1 MRRCAKCR
9 KEELARLQKE
19 QEEAQQQL
27 QHHRSV
33 EQQTDGAIAVIQTPD
48 SVDCTSPST
57 TNTTFYNL
65 DPPGPGG
72 TYCEIH
78 GYIPPKEGNCVLRR
92 DRNLCPPRGLLP
104 QGPIPSF
111 ITINTPEILTSIS
124 LFLSGKSVR
133 RKLPPGYVRA
143 FSAPPRTREF
153 QRKVFPT
160 FREKLSN
167 CGCVIR

>member
-1 MRRCAKCR
+1 MTTTATEVYHGSETVKKTDVDVRDRVMMSLSIRYGFLAKAEMALFGMVWLLRVRAEMRRCAKCR

-19 QEEAQQQL
+19 QEDAQQQL

-33 EQQTDGAIAVIQTPD
+33 EQQTDGAIAVIGTPD

-78 GYIPPKEGNCVLRR
+78 GYIPPREGN
-92 DRNLCPPRGLLP
+92 RGDGNFAP
-104 QGPIPSF
+104 ATGATPAGPYC
-111 ITINTPEILTSIS
+111 SI
-124 LFLSGKSVR
+124 
-133 RKLPPGYVRA
+133 YY
-143 FSAPPRTREF
+143 
-153 QRKVFPT
+153 
-160 FREKLSN
+160 N
-167 CGCVIR
+167 